1 MILTCPSC
9 RARYAV
15 PDGAI
20 SGSGRKVRCAKCRF
34 SWVQEAPE
42 DSFAPGEPAVPP
54 RVPVNEPAV
63 DEPAPPPAAAPAPE
77 PAPEP
82 EPEAE
87 FEAPEDEAPPEWV
100 GDHDME
106 IDEEPRRRRRLRFW
120 PIAAVVA
127 ALLIVGAAAA
137 SYFVGWGEIGER
149 LGLASAS
156 AQALEINGRVSR
168 EPGPAETELLT
179 VTGEIRNLTDD
190 VQRVPQIRAELL
202 DGTGRVVYAW
212 SIAPPRAQLQP
223 REAVTFYSASTD
235 VPPGGQNLNL
245 SFAPLT

>member
-9 RARYAV
+9 RARYVV
-15 PDGAI
+15 PDNAI
-20 SGSGRKVRCAKCRF
+20 GGGGRKVRCAKCRF
-34 SWVQEAPE
+34 SWVQEASE
-42 DSFAPGEPAVPP
+42 DSFAPGEPAVPTRAP
-54 RVPVNEPAV
+54 TPETPA
-63 DEPAPPPAAAPAPE
+63 DEPEPQPVASPE

-82 EPEAE
+82 EAV
-87 FEAPEDEAPPEWV
+87 ADVHEDDEPPEWAGEHEPAV
-100 GDHDME
+100 E
-106 IDEEPRRRRRLRFW
+106 EEPHARRRGRFW
-120 PIAAVVA
+120 PIAAIVA

-137 SYFVGWGEIGER
+137 VYAFGWAEIGQRLGFASSNAER
-149 LGLASAS
+149 LAIS
-156 AQALEINGRVSR
+156 GRVSR
-168 EPGPAETELLT
+168 EPGPSNTELLT
-179 VTGEIRNLTDD
+179 VTGEIRNLTDQ

-212 SIAPPRAQLQP
+212 PIAPPRSEIQP

>member
-9 RARYAV
+9 RARYEV
-15 PDGAI
+15 PDSAVGA
-20 SGSGRKVRCAKCRF
+20 GGRKVRCAKCRF

-42 DSFAPGEPAVPP
+42 ESLAPGEAALPP
-54 RVPVNEPAV
+54 RTPEAPPAV
-63 DEPAPPPAAAPAPE
+63 DPQLPPLSAVSE
-77 PAPEP
+77 PEP
-82 EPEAE
+82 EPE
-87 FEAPEDEAPPEWV
+87 PEP
-100 GDHDME
+100 E
-106 IDEEPRRRRRLRFW
+106 IDEPEEQPSEEWAGDYEAAAEEEPSRPRRRRFW

-137 SYFVGWGEIGER
+137 LYAFGWSEIGQR
-149 LGLASAS
+149 LGFASNNADRLAIS
-156 AQALEINGRVSR
+156 GRVSR
-168 EPGPAETELLT
+168 EPGPPNTELLT
-179 VTGEIRNLTDD
+179 VTGEIRNLTEE

-202 DGTGRVVYAW
+202 DGGGRVVYSW
-212 SIAPPRAQLQP
+212 SIAPPRAELQP

>member
-9 RARYAV
+9 HARYAV

-20 SGSGRKVRCAKCRF
+20 SGGGRKVRCAKCRF

-54 RVPVNEPAV
+54 RAPEPSPPV
-63 DEPAPPPAAAPAPE
+63 DEPLPPPAAAPE
-77 PAPEP
+77 PHVAEP
-82 EPEAE
+82 EE
-87 FEAPEDEAPPEWV
+87 EAPPEWV
-100 GDHDME
+100 GEHE
-106 IDEEPRRRRRLRFW
+106 ASSAEEPRRPRRRFW
-120 PIAAVVA
+120 PIVAVIA
-127 ALLIVGAAAA
+127 ALLIVGVATAL
-137 SYFVGWGEIGER
+137 YVFGWAEIGQRLGFASANAER
-149 LGLASAS
+149 LAIS
-156 AQALEINGRVSR
+156 GRVSR
-168 EPGPAETELLT
+168 EPGPPNTELLT
-179 VTGEIRNLTDD
+179 VTGEIRNLTEE

-202 DGTGRVVYAW
+202 DGAGQVVYSW
-212 SIAPPRAQLQP
+212 SIAPPRAELQP